1 MDLARAEADT
11 ACKGPIR
18 GMSTGH
24 GHRRTLLTRRLRYVC
39 NGPDILDG
47 MGLSRCAQWNAELHE
62 GSVCPA

>member
-39 NGPDILDG
+39 NGPDILNG
-47 MGLSRCAQWNAELHE
+47 MGLSRRA
-62 GSVCPA
+62 